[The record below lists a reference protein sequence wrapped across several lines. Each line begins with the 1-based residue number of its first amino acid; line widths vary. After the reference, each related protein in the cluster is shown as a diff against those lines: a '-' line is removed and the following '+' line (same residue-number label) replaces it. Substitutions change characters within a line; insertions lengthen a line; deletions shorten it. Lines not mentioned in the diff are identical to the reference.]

1 MKKYFLSLFTFL
13 IPIITFAQENI
24 EKGIDQKIDEAFKPF
39 SDFISSIVFFEVF
52 NGAPFVIIDRK
63 SVV

>member
-13 IPIITFAQENI
+13 IPIITFPQENI

-39 SDFISSIVFFEVF
+39 SDFISSILF
-52 NGAPFVIIDRK
+52 
-63 SVV
+63 